1 MITIASGVA
10 VDLGLGVPAVQYA
23 LSLRPEA
30 VGVHGADQ
38 REGLSAAAR
47 PVKCE
52 ANSPKP
58 AGQKQSS
65 SSKPD
70 QSGSMMANVERPA
83 GRRSTP
89 EAESG
94 TRAK

>member
-1 MITIASGVA
+1 MITIARGVA

-47 PVKCE
+47 AWRVGAK
-52 ANSPKP
+52 
-58 AGQKQSS
+58 
-65 SSKPD
+65 
-70 QSGSMMANVERPA
+70 
-83 GRRSTP
+83 STH
-89 EAESG
+89 A
-94 TRAK
+94 